1 MLDPNEILKLSEG
14 SERVAS
20 ELQEDIIKAI
30 CERIALRL
38 GRGDDYILTPRD
50 KWQLEVLKD
59 AGFLIDDLAKIIAKK
74 TGRTVKE
81 MRKAFA
87 AAGVSSTKFDDVT
100 YLQAGI
106 PVVPIQQSPAMIR
119 LLERGMNKTFQEWK
133 NYTGTTLQECADQ
146 FIRECDRAYTAVLS
160 GSVGY
165 GEAVR
170 NALQNIT
177 ETGGKVVYPS
187 GHEDTLEVATYRAVR
202 TGISQAASD
211 ITSVRAAENGI
222 TLFITSS
229 HLGARPTHE
238 PWQGKVFWIDWD
250 KLSLALGIEYNN
262 PSEASVAEKAKYDEF
277 VKATDIGTVT
287 GLCGA
292 NCRHSYGPYIEGI
305 SHNPYE
311 QFDSEE
317 NRKRYEIEQKQRAWE
332 RKIRKQKRKVEG
344 LKAGLDKEDPSRA
357 LETTEKLRKEEKKL
371 AQMRK
376 DYKAFSAEHELKE
389 QPYRLEIPE
398 HSYFVKGESFTAP
411 DRDELYI
418 GLIEDS
424 KALQKDSEFD
434 LTGLWNGY
442 RNFIPSINNP
452 LLKSALAKQ
461 FSKSAF
467 LRTTLNT
474 HYDYDYKTLFFNSG
488 LSESIDARFL
498 ISHELFHGYDFEVL
512 RSWQNSKAV
521 ELVDNYVK
529 IGVNDETLN
538 AFLEFSLQEKDPHS
552 AIADIVDAL
561 SQGSFYDRG
570 LMSGHGS
577 AYYKKNP
584 IRLYREI
591 FANIAGL
598 DAIDDSSLQ
607 FIRDYF
613 PNLLEAYN
621 LLWR

>member
-30 CERIALRL
+30 CERIAIRL

-59 AGFLIDDLAKIIAKK
+59 VGFLVDDLAKIIAKK

-87 AAGVSSTKFDDVT
+87 AAGVSSTKFDNVT

-187 GHEDTLEVATYRAVR
+187 GHKDTLEVATYRAVR

-238 PWQGKVFWIDWD
+238 PWQGKVFWVDWD

-317 NRKRYEIEQKQRAWE
+317 NRKRYEIEQEQRAWE
-332 RKIRKQKRKVEG
+332 RKIRKQKREIEG
-344 LKAGLDKEDPSRA
+344 LKAGLGKIDPALKTPTEVQLTKKRRAYAQSSEKLKQIRTDYNSFLERYNLKQQPIREYIQGWDRSIASSSSQNAKLNEIQSPHLWYDSSIGRISIPSRLPLVDIYDMA
-357 LETTEKLRKEEKKL
+357 GPNARRAFRNAQYYADKYGGL
-371 AQMRK
+371 AS
-376 DYKAFSAEHELKE
+376 DYKKVHGAAYTDA
-389 QPYRLEIPE
+389 YRIEIHWVQKGDE
-398 HSYFVKGESFTAP
+398 IQHIDEKVKRI
-411 DRDELYI
+411 D
-418 GLIEDS
+418 
-424 KALQKDSEFD
+424 K
-434 LTGLWNGY
+434 LT
-442 RNFIPSINNP
+442 
-452 LLKSALAKQ
+452 
-461 FSKSAF
+461 
-467 LRTTLNT
+467 
-474 HYDYDYKTLFFNSG
+474 
-488 LSESIDARFL
+488 
-498 ISHELFHGYDFEVL
+498 
-512 RSWQNSKAV
+512 
-521 ELVDNYVK
+521 
-529 IGVNDETLN
+529 
-538 AFLEFSLQEKDPHS
+538 
-552 AIADIVDAL
+552 
-561 SQGSFYDRG
+561 
-570 LMSGHGS
+570 
-577 AYYKKNP
+577 
-584 IRLYREI
+584 
-591 FANIAGL
+591 
-598 DAIDDSSLQ
+598 
-607 FIRDYF
+607 
-613 PNLLEAYN
+613 
-621 LLWR
+621 